1 MDINKQ
7 VKEKEVGDLEVT
19 VDKDEK
25 KSKGK
30 EEIEKK
36 EHVELVKEEVTHKER
51 WMKRKLKKWRR
62 SENTNKAAPPAD
74 NIGVS
79 PTGEPAKVVRRGN
92 KDKPYKTKYNIG
104 DGSNYPKKK
113 TWRVHMSY
121 TKQSMDLKCYLA

>member
-25 KSKGK
+25 KSKGE

-51 WMKRKLKKWRR
+51 
-62 SENTNKAAPPAD
+62 
-74 NIGVS
+74 
-79 PTGEPAKVVRRGN
+79 
-92 KDKPYKTKYNIG
+92 
-104 DGSNYPKKK
+104 
-113 TWRVHMSY
+113 
-121 TKQSMDLKCYLA
+121 